1 MIDNI
6 SIYKLNVLK
15 VIVPIALL
23 DLILGL
29 IIPWNHKVNFTI
41 EWNDLMWVMKNKF
54 VGLWKS
60 GGKKASTTHN
70 RLLFILLV
78 LAWCGL

>member
-1 MIDNI
+1 MNFDNLISEYLNFFFLVIDDI

-41 EWNDLMWVMKNKF
+41 E
-54 VGLWKS
+54 
-60 GGKKASTTHN
+60 
-70 RLLFILLV
+70 
-78 LAWCGL
+78 